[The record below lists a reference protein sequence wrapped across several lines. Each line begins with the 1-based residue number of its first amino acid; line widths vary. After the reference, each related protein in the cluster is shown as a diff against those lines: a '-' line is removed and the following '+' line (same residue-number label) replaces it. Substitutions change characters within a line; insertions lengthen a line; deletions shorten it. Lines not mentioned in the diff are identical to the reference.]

1 MAQKAILNDHKN
13 HKSLKILV
21 GIAPT
26 GAFTFVSKLWF
37 GSTSYHKIVQESGPI
52 DLPKEVDHPI
62 ACRFQFQETFRQE
75 DGGNLTFP
83 HSKKVHWFEPYHG
96 KI

>member
-1 MAQKAILNDHKN
+1 MAQKAILNDHKK

-62 ACRFQFQETFRQE
+62 ACRFQFKRPSDKKMEET
-75 DGGNLTFP
+75 
-83 HSKKVHWFEPYHG
+83 
-96 KI
+96 